1 MSHKG
6 RVYFKIFLSVMGKF
20 CHATIDIPA
29 AKWVF
34 TPVNS
39 VLGWEPSWVNLEIFT
54 SVRQS
59 MDGMQK
65 LLQEAVVEPKKRT

>member
-1 MSHKG
+1 M
-6 RVYFKIFLSVMGKF
+6 RKIFY
-20 CHATIDIPA
+20 ATIDIPA